1 LCFADQMGMVRT
13 VSAFR
18 AGPPT
23 TLPGLDDVQRV
34 LGSSARAVAVARGR
48 RHLTDLGR
56 DLDALARLAARVTG
70 ARIGLVNLI
79 GPGEQE
85 HLGRSDPALPERS
98 ALPDEQMHCAN
109 VVAAGGPLVVL
120 DSRSVPRFAD
130 HPAVRDGVMRFYV
143 GAPVLDADG
152 QVLGTVCALDPEP
165 RAEVGDGE
173 LSALADIARAASTLL
188 QASLR
193 QAEQAAQRR
202 VLAALAAGESTS
214 AVLEMLAAEVEDLVA
229 ADVMCSVLLIDPDTG
244 LLRDAAGPSLPVD
257 YRAAIDG
264 LPPGD
269 GNGSCGAAVFRREAV
284 DAHDLGDPVWA
295 SVREVTARYGIE
307 ACASLPVLGTSG
319 EVLGTFALYRRRP
332 GSPSAYEWEVLRDFS
347 DLTRVVIEHSR
358 ARATLTR
365 LATQD
370 PVTGLS
376 NRAAFLA
383 DAAARLTRGPLPGT
397 EHVLLMCDVD
407 QFKLVNASL
416 GHGTGDRYLRTAGAA
431 LRDRLRPD
439 DLVSRFT
446 GNAFTVLAADVP
458 TQNVADLAD
467 RVRSAFAVPVR
478 LSGHELRLSASVG
491 AARSG
496 ISGDALDGLLV
507 DADLA
512 MRAAKAA
519 GRDRA
524 RVCDGELRDLDRSRT
539 DLVLALRHAVS
550 AGETH
555 VVYQPEFDV
564 RTGRLVGLE
573 ALCRWERPGVGPVS
587 PAEFIPLAE
596 QAGLVGDLGAQVLAT
611 VTGQL
616 AAWRHGCPAARDL
629 TAWVNVSAH
638 QLNDAAL
645 PGVIADLLRRHD
657 LPGAC
662 LGLEVTESAVRTD
675 AETTLAALEQLRR
688 LGVRI
693 AIDDFG
699 TGYSSLSALKALP
712 VDALKIDRS
721 FVSGLPDDSSDRQ
734 IVTAVLAMAQALSLS
749 VVAEGVETT
758 EQLHALEQ
766 LGCGTAQGFLLG
778 RPQPAASIE
787 ALLRDP
793 TYALTSG

>member
-1 LCFADQMGMVRT
+1 MVHK
-13 VSAFR
+13 VSVSR
-18 AGPPT
+18 SGLPT
-23 TLPGLDDVQRV
+23 TLPAVDDVRREV
-34 LGSSARAVAVARGR
+34 SSSARAVAVARGR
-48 RHLTDLGR
+48 RHFTDLGP
-56 DLDALARLAARVTG
+56 DLDALARLAARVMG
-70 ARIGLVNLI
+70 ASIGLVNLI
-79 GPGEQE
+79 GPREQE
-85 HLGRSDPALPERS
+85 HLGRSDSAFPERS
-98 ALPDEQMHCAN
+98 ALPEQQLHCAH
-109 VVAAGGPLVVL
+109 VVAASTPLVVL
-120 DSRSVPRFAD
+120 DSRCVPRFVD
-130 HPAVRDGVMRFYV
+130 HPAVRDGAMRFYA
-143 GAPVLDADG
+143 GAPVLDSDG
-152 QVLGTVCALDPEP
+152 QVLGTVCAVDPEP
-165 RAEVGDGE
+165 RTAVSDAE
-173 LSALADIARAASTLL
+173 LSALSDIARAASTLL
-188 QASLR
+188 QSTLR

-202 VLAALAAGESTS
+202 VLAALAAGESMT

-229 ADVMCSVLLIDPDTG
+229 AGVMCSVLLLDPDTG
-244 LLRDAAGPSLPVD
+244 VLRDVASPSLPVGF
-257 YRAAIDG
+257 RAVIDG
-264 LPPGD
+264 MAPGE
-269 GNGSCGAAVFRREAV
+269 GQGSCGAAVVRREAV
-284 DAHDLGDPVWA
+284 DASDLSDPIWA
-295 SVREVTARYGIE
+295 SVRPVTAQYGLQ

-319 EVLGTFALYRRRP
+319 EVLGTFALYRRQP
-332 GSPSAYEWEVLRDFS
+332 GSPTSYEWDVLRDFS

-358 ARATLTR
+358 ARRTLTR

-383 DAAARLTRGPLPGT
+383 DAAARLSRRPLPDT

-416 GHGTGDRYLRTAGAA
+416 GHGTGDRYLRTAGVA
-431 LRDRLRPD
+431 LRERLRPD
-439 DLVSRFT
+439 DLVSRFS

-458 TQNVADLAD
+458 VEHVAELAD
-467 RVRSAFAVPVR
+467 RVRGAFAVPVT

-496 ISGDALDGLLV
+496 ISGHALDGLLV

-539 DLVLALRHAVS
+539 DLVLALRHAV
-550 AGETH
+550 AEGETH

-596 QAGLVGDLGAQVLAT
+596 QAGLVGDLGGQVLAT
-611 VTGQL
+611 VTRQL
-616 AAWRHGCPAARDL
+616 AAWRHINPGSRDL

-638 QLNDAAL
+638 QLNDVTL
-645 PGVIADLLRRHD
+645 PGVIADLLTRHD

-734 IVTAVLAMAQALSLS
+734 IVTAVLAMAQALGLS
-749 VVAEGVETT
+749 VIAEGVETA
-758 EQLHALEQ
+758 EQLDTLGQ

-778 RPQPAASIE
+778 RPQSAAAIE

-793 TYALTSG
+793 ARL